1 MPAVFH
7 RKDHSLIELLP
18 TYPSS
23 MPMSGKFVIDYP
35 DHFTI
40 EAING
45 GSTTVSE
52 IETQVSNVLKEKFVA
67 FDHFI
72 SNNFT
77 SDADFADNFETSS
90 DKTVSILDSNFFPVG
105 ANNQQF
111 TFNVSFKRGPEPN
124 TVSVL
129 GRFPRKNHIEGS
141 TITSDISASGNK
153 CIITKDIEIASS
165 TVDNLGR
172 SDFFLYFRSALQSY
186 VKDRSLSDKEKNTQ
200 SPLTANRTG
209 YMSYTNTQYD
219 SSNRL
224 RCFIS
229 SDDGNTYREIEN
241 LKVFSFNG
249 RVDTIKLAWVNTTDA
264 DLSLLSY
271 TLMY

>member
-1 MPAVFH
+1 MPAIFH
-7 RKDHSLIELLP
+7 RKDNSLVELIP
-18 TYPSS
+18 TYPNS
-23 MPMSGKFVIDYP
+23 MPMSGKYVVDYP
-35 DHFTI
+35 DFFKV

-45 GSTTVSE
+45 SATTVSQV
-52 IETQVSNVLKEKFVA
+52 ETQVVNVLKEKFVA

-72 SNNFT
+72 SNSLLN
-77 SDADFADNFETSS
+77 DADFTDNFDTDTS
-90 DKTVSILDSNFFPVG
+90 KTVSVLDSNFFPVN

-111 TFNVSFKRGPEPN
+111 TFKNSFKKGNVPN

-141 TITSDISASGNK
+141 TITSNISASGNN
-153 CIITKDIEIASS
+153 CIITKDIDIASS

-172 SDFFLYFRSALQSY
+172 NDFFLYFRSALQSY
-186 VKDRSLSDKEKNTQ
+186 VKDRSLSDTEKNTQ
-200 SPLTANRTG
+200 SPETANRTG
-209 YMSYTNTQYD
+209 YVSYTNTQYD

-229 SDDGNTYREIEN
+229 SDNGNTYREIEN
-241 LKVFSFNG
+241 LKVFTFNG
-249 RVDTIKLAWVNTTDA
+249 RVDTIKLAWVNYTDA
-264 DLSLLSY
+264 DLTLLSY